1 MVMLSPLGTSGTY
14 FDTGSSRPSLPSWA
28 SCRTTTAVI
37 VLVFEAIRKWVFA
50 SGGLCTPSWVVPD
63 AAVKS
68 PCGVL
73 STTTAPGI
81 SCCLMVL
88 STRTCNAAPS
98 MGLSPDDVD
107 PVVGL
112 SGVGGNVVEAG
123 VDPVI
128 GAEFATVV
136 AVADGG
142 SAAFPLP
149 HAAVASRRA
158 TAAPVPRMAR
168 RCRGLIILPVEPNR
182 VMIIYLS
189 SDRFR
194 GVKTSSPL
202 GCRRSVLA
210 RAAGLAWSGRASRG

>member
-98 MGLSPDDVD
+98 MGLSPSPDDVD

-142 SAAFPLP
+142 SAAFPLAL
-149 HAAVASRRA
+149 AAVASRRA
-158 TAAPVPRMAR
+158 ADAPERRRAR
-168 RCRGLIILPVEPNR
+168 RR
-182 VMIIYLS
+182 
-189 SDRFR
+189 
-194 GVKTSSPL
+194 
-202 GCRRSVLA
+202 
-210 RAAGLAWSGRASRG
+210 

>member
-1 MVMLSPLGTSGTY
+1 MVMLSPPGTPETY
-14 FDTGSSRPSLPSWA
+14 FDTGSVRSSLPSWA
-28 SCRTTTAVI
+28 SCRTAAAVI

-50 SGGLCTPSWVVPD
+50 SGGLCAPSWVVPD

-73 STTTAPGI
+73 NTTTAPGI
-81 SCCLMVL
+81 SCSLMVL

-128 GAEFATVV
+128 GAEFAAV
-136 AVADGG
+136 AVSDGG
-142 SAAFPLP
+142 SAAFSLP

-158 TAAPVPRMAR
+158 AAAPVPTMAR
-168 RCRGLIILPVEPNR
+168 RRRGLIILPVEPNR
-182 VMIIYLS
+182 VMI
-189 SDRFR
+189 
-194 GVKTSSPL
+194 
-202 GCRRSVLA
+202 
-210 RAAGLAWSGRASRG
+210 